1 LAAVS
6 AFSPSFIEVFCT
18 RTIKVPRYIRNVFP
32 KTSISPWK
40 IAALCAVISGLMA
53 PAAFAQSISL
63 PQALSTAM
71 DANPDIAAARQE
83 IGIADGARK
92 QAGLIPNPTISYDVE
107 DTRRST
113 SQTTVTLSQ
122 TLELGGKRGAR
133 VDVATYGQ
141 TAAQLELD
149 RRVNALRAEVVQAFY
164 AALRAQTGLDLAK
177 QSLEL
182 TERGLRIVDGRVRA
196 GKSSP
201 VEATRAQVQL
211 AEAKLQV
218 RRAETEKATA
228 YQQLAQI
235 TGSSVTVFDRLDS
248 PTLSP
253 GLPPDAEELL
263 SRLDQTAEMRQA
275 VVQIDKSDA
284 SLGSEKA
291 QRIPDLTVSV
301 GSQYDRSVRERVNT
315 VGLSMPLPLFD
326 RNQGNILSASRR
338 ADQARD
344 QRNAVELRL
353 RSETQTAVNQWATA
367 MQEVESY
374 DKTILPSAQQAV
386 ETATRGFEM
395 GKFGFIE
402 VLDAQ
407 RTLIVARGQYLDS
420 LATATNAR
428 AQVERVYGDVGSTAG
443 VR

>member
-1 LAAVS
+1 M
-6 AFSPSFIEVFCT
+6 
-18 RTIKVPRYIRNVFP
+18 PRYNRNVLS
-32 KTSISPWK
+32 KTYVSPWK
-40 IAALCAVISGLMA
+40 IAALCAVMSGVLA
-53 PAAFAQSISL
+53 PAALAQSISL

-71 DANPDIAAARQE
+71 DANPDLAAARQE

-92 QAGLIPNPTISYDVE
+92 QAGLIPNPEISYEME

-113 SQTTVTLSQ
+113 STTTVTLSQ

-133 VDVATYGQ
+133 VEVATYGQ
-141 TAAQLELD
+141 SVAQLELD
-149 RRVNALRAEVVQAFY
+149 RRVNGLRADVVQAFY

-177 QSLEL
+177 QSLDL

-211 AEAKLQV
+211 AEARLQV
-218 RRAETEKATA
+218 RRAETEKTTA
-228 YQQLAQI
+228 YQQLAQV
-235 TGSSVTVFDRLDS
+235 TGSSVTVFDRLES

-253 GLPPDAEELL
+253 GLPPRTEELL
-263 SRLDQTAEMRQA
+263 AQLDQTPEMRQA

-284 SLGSEKA
+284 SLGAEKA
-291 QRIPDLTVSV
+291 QRIPNLTVSV
-301 GSQYDRSVRERVNT
+301 GSQYDRSVRERVNV

-344 QRNAVELRL
+344 LRNAVELRL
-353 RSETQTAVNQWATA
+353 RAETQTALNQWSTA

-386 ETATRGFEM
+386 DTATRGFEM

-407 RTLIVARGQYLDS
+407 RTLIVARGQYLES
-420 LATATNAR
+420 LAAATNAR
-428 AQVERVYGDVGSTAG
+428 AQVERVYGEVGSTAG
-443 VR
+443 AR

>member
-1 LAAVS
+1 M
-6 AFSPSFIEVFCT
+6 
-18 RTIKVPRYIRNVFP
+18 KVPWNHRNVLP
-32 KTSISPWK
+32 KTHVSPRM
-40 IAALCAVISGLMA
+40 IAALCALLSGLLA
-53 PAAFAQSISL
+53 PTVFAQSISL

-71 DANPDIAAARQE
+71 EANPDLAAARQE
-83 IGIADGARK
+83 IGIAEGVRQ
-92 QAGLIPNPTISYDVE
+92 QAGLIPNPEVSYEVE
-107 DTRRST
+107 DTHRDTST
-113 SQTTVTLSQ
+113 TTVTLSQ
-122 TLELGGKRGAR
+122 PLELGGKRGAR
-133 VDVATYGQ
+133 IEVATFGQ
-141 TAAQLELD
+141 TIAQLELD
-149 RRVNALRAEVVQAFY
+149 RRFNALRADVVQAFY
-164 AALRAQTGLDLAK
+164 SALRTQTGLDLAK
-177 QSLEL
+177 QSLDL
-182 TERGLRIVDGRVRA
+182 TERGLRVVEGRVRA

-201 VEATRAQVQL
+201 VEETRAQVQL

-228 YQQLAQI
+228 YQQLAQV

-248 PTLSP
+248 PSLSP
-253 GLPPDAEELL
+253 GLPPRTEELL
-263 SRLDQTAEMRQA
+263 AKLEQTAEMRQA
-275 VVQIDKSDA
+275 VAQIDQSDA
-284 SLGSEKA
+284 SVGSEKA
-291 QRIPDLTVSV
+291 QRIPNLTVSV
-301 GSQYDRSVRERVNT
+301 GSQYDRSVRERVNV

-353 RSETQTAVNQWATA
+353 RTETQTALNQWTTA

-374 DKTILPSAQQAV
+374 DKTILPSAQRAV
-386 ETATRGFEM
+386 DTATRGFEM

-420 LATATNAR
+420 LAAATSAR
-428 AQVERVYGDVGSTAG
+428 AQVERVYGDVGSTAA

>member
-1 LAAVS
+1 M
-6 AFSPSFIEVFCT
+6 
-18 RTIKVPRYIRNVFP
+18 PRYNRNVLP
-32 KTSISPWK
+32 KTPVSPWK

-53 PAAFAQSISL
+53 PAALAQSISL

-71 DANPDIAAARQE
+71 DANPDLAAARQE

-107 DTRRST
+107 DTRRNT
-113 SQTTVTLSQ
+113 SQTTVSLSQ

-149 RRVNALRAEVVQAFY
+149 RRVNVLRADVVQAFY

-218 RRAETEKATA
+218 RRAETEKTTA

-235 TGSSVTVFDRLDS
+235 TGSSVTVFDRLES
-248 PTLSP
+248 STLSP
-253 GLPPDAEELL
+253 GLPPRTEELL
-263 SRLDQTAEMRQA
+263 SKLDQTAEMRQA
-275 VVQIDKSDA
+275 LVQIDKSDA

-291 QRIPDLTVSV
+291 QRIPNLTVSV

-353 RSETQTAVNQWATA
+353 RTETQTALTQWTTA

-420 LATATNAR
+420 LAEATNAR
-428 AQVERVYGDVGSTAG
+428 AQVERVYGEVGSTTNT
-443 VR
+443 R